1 LTFDLAQLPDSA
13 RALTLRAM
21 PSPFRRLVL
30 AALVVILPLQA
41 LASVAP
47 EQAAPAAMTLDGG
60 HCLNHDH
67 GEGLPGGASSHLCCQ
82 HFCPAFAAPGEH
94 LPALPRTAAVGRI
107 ALFADLFIPDLPQR
121 PPRA

>member
-1 LTFDLAQLPDSA
+1 MLSRFQ
-13 RALTLRAM
+13 
-21 PSPFRRLVL
+21 RLVL

-47 EQAAPAAMTLDGG
+47 ELAAPAAMTLDGG
-60 HCLNHDH
+60 HCLNHD
-67 GEGLPGGASSHLCCQ
+67 GDGTDEGLPGGSASSHLCCQ
-82 HFCPAFAAPGEH
+82 HFCPAFAGPAER
-94 LPALPRTAAVGRI
+94 LPALPRAAAVGRI

>member
-1 LTFDLAQLPDSA
+1 MLSRFQ
-13 RALTLRAM
+13 
-21 PSPFRRLVL
+21 RLVL

-47 EQAAPAAMTLDGG
+47 ELAAPAAMTLDGG
-60 HCLNHDH
+60 HCLNHDD
-67 GEGLPGGASSHLCCQ
+67 GGTDEGLPGGSASSHLCCQ
-82 HFCPAFAAPGEH
+82 HFCPAFAGPAEC
-94 LPALPRTAAVGRI
+94 LPALPRAAAVGRI

>member
-1 LTFDLAQLPDSA
+1 MLSRFQ
-13 RALTLRAM
+13 
-21 PSPFRRLVL
+21 RLVL

-60 HCLNHDH
+60 HCLNHD
-67 GEGLPGGASSHLCCQ
+67 GDTDGGLPGGSVSSHLCCQ
-82 HFCPAFAAPGEH
+82 HFCPAFAGPAER
-94 LPALPRTAAVGRI
+94 LPALPRAAAVGRI